1 MSQKHQKQSYQPLP
15 TAAAAMD
22 NPAMSQSS
30 SSGGSNDDVA
40 NIPPTY
46 SSQQLMPSDSDSM
59 EEARQLRPTGA
70 TANLAAGLGLPPVP
84 TRLSAVG
91 RSQWFTVGVLC
102 FVNLINYMDR
112 FTIAG
117 VLKDVQEDF
126 KIGNDSAGLLQ
137 TVFVISYMICAP
149 VFGYLGDRYSRPW
162 IMAVGVALWCTTTLL
177 GSYMQSFGWFIT
189 FRALVGIGE
198 ASYSTI
204 APTIISDLFVNDM
217 RSKMLAMF
225 YFAIPVGSGMGYIV
239 GSKTAHLANNWR
251 WALRVTPILG
261 VAAVLL
267 IMLIKDPERGHSEG
281 SHSMEATS
289 YRQDIKELLKNR
301 SFMLSTAGFTCV
313 AFVAGALAWWGPS
326 FIFLGMKMQ
335 PGNENIVQDDI
346 SYKFGIV
353 AMLAGLIGVPMGS
366 VLAQR
371 LRGRMENC
379 DPYICAGG
387 LLVSAPMVFAALVVS
402 RTSGSLCFFF
412 VFLAQVALNLCWSIV
427 ADILLVSWPRSVS
440 SNSSR
445 SSSNNKERRLLMRPK
460 PSPKLAKQ
468 FSFRLSFLAKTNL
481 KFKIFPTLPPK
492 FSVAFNFGV
501 ITMVAGLVGVPLGSF
516 LSQYMV
522 KRYQS
527 ADPVICAFG
536 LLLSAP
542 LLFGACLMVS
552 SNELGTYLLI
562 FFGQLA
568 LNLNWAVVA
577 DILLYVVVPTRR
589 STAEAFQILISHAL
603 GDAGS
608 PYLVGAMS
616 EVIMK
621 HLRNHP
627 GASGLTNELQSMSQV
642 VESQL
647 INATDLATK
656 VASEA
661 IHSFQTNLT
670 KTAEKLTEQFTEVE
684 QFEGLQYALFSTSF
698 VEVLGGIFFLFTACF
713 ILKDKYKA
721 ARSVADA
728 QEQQQQQRDNPIA

>member
-59 EEARQLRPTGA
+59 EESRQLRPTGA

-91 RSQWFTVGVLC
+91 RSQWFTVAVLC

-281 SHSMEATS
+281 SHNMEATS

-335 PGNENIVQDDI
+335 SGNENIVQDDI

-412 VFLAQVALNLCWSIV
+412 VFLAQVALNLCWSI
-427 ADILLVSWPRSVS
+427 
-440 SNSSR
+440 
-445 SSSNNKERRLLMRPK
+445 
-460 PSPKLAKQ
+460 
-468 FSFRLSFLAKTNL
+468 
-481 KFKIFPTLPPK
+481 
-492 FSVAFNFGV
+492 
-501 ITMVAGLVGVPLGSF
+501 
-516 LSQYMV
+516 
-522 KRYQS
+522 
-527 ADPVICAFG
+527 
-536 LLLSAP
+536 
-542 LLFGACLMVS
+542 
-552 SNELGTYLLI
+552 
-562 FFGQLA
+562 
-568 LNLNWAVVA
+568 VA

-728 QEQQQQQRDNPIA
+728 QEQQQQQRDYPIA